1 VIARAA
7 LVLAAAAAVGTA
19 AGCGPRP
26 PGAAAADPRIGATLI
41 GEWRWVQLTEENGTR
56 RTEDERWQFV
66 PRPDATVAGR
76 YLRDVTVQ
84 STDGRVF
91 DCNQA
96 AEYRQRAVFE
106 LELAGD
112 VIRELS
118 YRTEASPCDHGFR
131 KLGTYRVKVGEQQA
145 TLTWDGGEAT
155 LLRVGPPPGALAEPA
170 WSGDRPTPTGAWTW
184 NATWREPRGP
194 RRAATETWAIAAG
207 TAGTA
212 STASTAGTAGTAAV
226 FTGTVTRTLETIDP
240 DGATIPCAGADRWTE
255 TERITVE
262 LRRTGDLYRLRELE
276 ADAGALHPCRATSP
290 ARVLDDATVEQRGDY
305 LVIEWRGDRR
315 QVLRRP

>member
-1 VIARAA
+1 VIVRAA
-7 LVLAAAAAVGTA
+7 LALAALA

-26 PGAAAADPRIGATLI
+26 PGAGATDPRIGATLI

-112 VIRELS
+112 VVRELS
-118 YRTEASPCDHGFR
+118 YRTEPSPCDHGFR
-131 KLGTYRVKVGEQQA
+131 KLGSYHVQVGEQQA

-155 LLRVGPPPGALAEPA
+155 LLRVGPLPGALAEPV

-194 RRAATETWAIAAG
+194 RRTATETWAITGGATTGADG
-207 TAGTA
+207 
-212 STASTAGTAGTAAV
+212 V
-226 FTGTVTRTLETIDP
+226 LTGTVTRSLETIDP

-255 TERITVE
+255 AERITIE
-262 LRRTGDLYRLRELE
+262 LRRTGELYRLRELE
-276 ADAGALHPCRATSP
+276 ADAGTPHPCRATSP